1 MHREPRV
8 ASTESAAKG
17 ASSAADHDVVEHSP
31 PPPQYP
37 VSEASSSS
45 RPPPF
50 SSLFASLELPER
62 PARKFH
68 PTVAL
73 AAAAACDEATA
84 SGSVAAPAY
93 SSSLEEESTPFDP
106 DQGTGRAFQ
115 DPVQE
120 TKRALPSDTKAD
132 STGKDDDAEPPP
144 AYSEGDS
151 PLQSFTFLMA
161 AAGGTSSIITQ
172 VQQGG
177 PPINAIGDVGPDET
191 IVMDLR

>member
-1 MHREPRV
+1 MHSERR
-8 ASTESAAKG
+8 ATHDRAAKQ
-17 ASSAADHDVVEHSP
+17 APADTDVEHS

-37 VSEASSSS
+37 VSEAAPSSS

-50 SSLFASLELPER
+50 SSIFPSADLSER

-68 PTVAL
+68 PTTS
-73 AAAAACDEATA
+73 AAAASCPVTA

-93 SSSLEEESTPFDP
+93 SYTHEEESTPFDP

-120 TKRALPSDTKAD
+120 TKRALPSDNKAE
-132 STGKDDDAEPPP
+132 SSGKDSDAEPPP

-151 PLQSFTFLMA
+151 PLLSFTYLMA

-177 PPINAIGDVGPDET
+177 PPINAIGDVGADET

>member
-1 MHREPRV
+1 MCTV
-8 ASTESAAKG
+8 SAASP
-17 ASSAADHDVVEHSP
+17 ASRAPPRERP
-31 PPPQYP
+31 PPPTTTLPSTRRPRRSTP

-50 SSLFASLELPER
+50 SSLFTSLELPER

-68 PTVAL
+68 PAVVP
-73 AAAAACDEATA
+73 AACCEEATA

-93 SSSLEEESTPFDP
+93 SSSLEESTPFDP
-106 DQGTGRAFQ
+106 DQGAGRAFQ

-132 STGKDDDAEPPP
+132 SSGKDDDAEPPP
-144 AYSEGDS
+144 AYTEGDS

-177 PPINAIGDVGPDET
+177 PPINAIGDVGADET

>member
-1 MHREPRV
+1 MHRV
-8 ASTESAAKG
+8 ASLESAAKG
-17 ASSAADHDVVEHSP
+17 ASSAAEHDVAEHSP

-37 VSEASSSS
+37 ISEASSSP
-45 RPPPF
+45 RPPAF
-50 SSLFASLELPER
+50 SSLFTSLELPER

-68 PTVAL
+68 PAVV
-73 AAAAACDEATA
+73 CEEAVA

-93 SSSLEEESTPFDP
+93 SSSLEESTPFDP
-106 DQGTGRAFQ
+106 DQGAGRAFQ

-132 STGKDDDAEPPP
+132 SSGKDDDAEPPP
-144 AYSEGDS
+144 AYTEGDS

-177 PPINAIGDVGPDET
+177 PPINAIGDVGADET